1 MNEDNRTLGDLI
13 PLDQV
18 LVTAEESDTVAK
30 VADIMWKG
38 DGKTDYSQIPLKA
51 SDGST
56 KQVVTWRSIA
66 IGLIYKADTDPVS
79 DFADDVV
86 PLSKA
91 TPVEEATKTIADF
104 GYALVMDRDAL
115 VGIVTYTDLL
125 AGK

>member
-1 MNEDNRTLGDLI
+1 MSEDNRTLGDLI
-13 PLDQV
+13 SADQH
-18 LVTAEESDTVAK
+18 LVTAEERDAVAK

-66 IGLIYKADTDPVS
+66 VGLIYKADTDPVS
-79 DFADDVV
+79 DFAEDVV

-91 TPVEEATKTIADF
+91 TPVVEATKTIADF
-104 GYALVMDRDAL
+104 GYVLVMDGEEL
-115 VGIVTYTDLL
+115 IGIVTYTDLMM
-125 AGK
+125 GK